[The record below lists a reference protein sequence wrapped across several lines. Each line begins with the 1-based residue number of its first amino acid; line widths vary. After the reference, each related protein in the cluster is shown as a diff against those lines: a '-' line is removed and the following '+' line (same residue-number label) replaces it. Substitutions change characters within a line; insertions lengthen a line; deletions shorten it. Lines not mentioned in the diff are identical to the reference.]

1 MNTPL
6 FDERFRLER
15 RDIGG
20 EAAGPA
26 AAARAGPCRRRT
38 GLGLQALVALAALL
52 CAGAALAKPE
62 GARAVC
68 LNDAGA
74 LPAAE
79 AKLLAI
85 GSYQAPRVSADDRAQ
100 KLFNQGMVFGLG
112 FNFAEA
118 VRSFRAATLA
128 DLDCAMCRW
137 GIAWALGPSVNHDMK
152 REDVPIAIDAIVQ
165 ARAYAPDLASRERAL
180 IEALARRYSDDPKAD
195 VDKLAQDYAD
205 AMRRLA
211 ARYPDDAD
219 IAVLA
224 AEAIMNAH
232 PYDYWRPDG
241 SPQSWT
247 PEVVALLDRATRLA
261 PDHPGAHH
269 YRIHLYEASATPAK
283 ALASADRIG
292 ALAPAVGHLVHMP
305 SHIYLRLGRY
315 HDAVLANRA
324 AVESDREYLAAVNAN
339 PTYAADYVPHNVHF
353 LWASALW
360 SGESQVAMQAAED
373 LARAADRLPQDAG
386 RRGTRQHFQAAPW
399 LTLVRYRQW
408 DTLLA
413 RQLPRASDA
422 PYLAGLVHFARGMAY
437 AATGDMEAARAQAE
451 GLRVMERR
459 TSEQKLKVKNIN
471 PAADLLALARSL
483 LASELAL
490 ARGARAE
497 AVKHAAAAVAA
508 EDRLEIDEPPAWQ
521 LPARHAL
528 GRALLASGRAK
539 EARIV
544 FTEDLERHPENAVA
558 LTGLAAV
565 ERWLDRDDAADA
577 LERRARLA
585 WARADM
591 PLSSI
596 SVVPAQRKR

>member
-26 AAARAGPCRRRT
+26 AAARAGPRRRRT
-38 GLGLQALVALAALL
+38 CLGLQALVALAALL

-373 LARAADRLPQDAG
+373 LARAADRLPQEVN

-408 DTLLA
+408 EALLA
-413 RQLPRASDA
+413 RQLPRVGCPVSRRPGPLRARHGARRHGRHGSGARTGRGTARDGA
-422 PYLAGLVHFARGMAY
+422 THERAEAEGQEHQSGRGPARDRALAAGLGTRARARGPRGSGQARGRRRGRGRSAGTRRAAGV
-437 AATGDMEAARAQAE
+437 AATCAARARPRLAGERSGE
-451 GLRVMERR
+451 GGADRVHGGPRASSRERR
-459 TSEQKLKVKNIN
+459 
-471 PAADLLALARSL
+471 
-483 LASELAL
+483 
-490 ARGARAE
+490 GAHWAC
-497 AVKHAAAAVAA
+497 
-508 EDRLEIDEPPAWQ
+508 
-521 LPARHAL
+521 
-528 GRALLASGRAK
+528 SGRAM
-539 EARIV
+539 A
-544 FTEDLERHPENAVA
+544 
-558 LTGLAAV
+558 G
-565 ERWLDRDDAADA
+565 
-577 LERRARLA
+577 
-585 WARADM
+585 
-591 PLSSI
+591 S
-596 SVVPAQRKR
+596 

>member
-1 MNTPL
+1 MNAPL

-15 RDIGG
+15 RTAG
-20 EAAGPA
+20 EGVGPA
-26 AAARAGPCRRRT
+26 AATRARPRPRRASVGRRV
-38 GLGLQALVALAALL
+38 LVALAALL

-79 AKLLAI
+79 ARLLAI
-85 GSYQAPRVSADDRAQ
+85 GSYKAPRVSADERAQ
-100 KLFNQGMVFGLG
+100 KLFEQGMVFGLG

-152 REDVPIAIDAIVQ
+152 REDVPVAIDAIVQ
-165 ARAYAPDLASRERAL
+165 ARAYALDLASRDRAL
-180 IEALARRYSDDPKAD
+180 IEALALRYSDDPKAD
-195 VDKLAQDYAD
+195 GDKLARDYAD

-232 PYDYWRPDG
+232 PYDYWRPG
-241 SPQSWT
+241 GAPQPWT
-247 PEVVALLDRATRLA
+247 PEVEALLDRATRLA

-269 YRIHLYEASATPAK
+269 YRIHLYEASTTPEK

-324 AVESDREYLAAVNAN
+324 AVESDREYLAAVKAN

-360 SGESQVAMQAAED
+360 SGESKVAMQAAEG
-373 LARAADRLPQDAG
+373 LARAAERLPQEVS
-386 RRGTRQHFQAAPW
+386 RLGTRQHFQAAPW
-399 LTLVRYRQW
+399 LTLVRYGQW
-408 DTLLA
+408 DALLA
-413 RQLPRASDA
+413 RKPPRVSEA
-422 PYLAGLVHFARGMAY
+422 PYFAGLVHFARGMAY
-437 AATGDMEAARAQAE
+437 AATGDLEAARAQAE

-459 TSEQKLKVKNIN
+459 TAEQKLKVKNIN
-471 PAADLLALARSL
+471 PAADLLAIARSL

-497 AVKHAAAAVAA
+497 AVRHAVAAVAA

-528 GRALLASGRAK
+528 GRALLASGRAQ
-539 EARIV
+539 EARGV

-558 LTGLAAV
+558 LSGLAAA
-565 ERWLDRDDAADA
+565 ERWMGRNDAADA
-577 LERRARLA
+577 LERRATVA
-585 WARADM
+585 WSRADT
-591 PLSSI
+591 PLPSPSE
-596 SVVPAQRKR
+596 VPAHRKR

>member
-1 MNTPL
+1 M
-6 FDERFRLER
+6 R
-15 RDIGG
+15 RI
-20 EAAGPA
+20 
-26 AAARAGPCRRRT
+26 
-38 GLGLQALVALAALL
+38 LVALAALL
-52 CAGAALAKPE
+52 CAGTALAKPE

-85 GSYQAPRVSADDRAQ
+85 GSYQAPRVSANERAQ

-128 DLDCAMCRW
+128 DLDCALCRW

-180 IEALARRYSDDPKAD
+180 VEALALRYSDDPKAD
-195 VDKLAQDYAD
+195 GDRLAQDYAN

-232 PYDYWRPDG
+232 PYDYRRSDG
-241 SPQSWT
+241 SPQPWT

-269 YRIHLYEASATPAK
+269 YRIHLYEASTTPGK

-339 PTYAADYVPHNVHF
+339 PTYAADYMPHNIHF

-360 SGESQVAMQAAED
+360 SGESKAAVQAAED
-373 LARAADRLPQDAG
+373 LARAAARLPQEAP

-408 DTLLA
+408 NALLA
-413 RQLPRASDA
+413 RPAPPMPDS

-437 AATGDMEAARAQAE
+437 ANTGDLEAARAQAE

-459 TSEQKLKVKNIN
+459 VTEQQLKVKNIN
-471 PAADLLALARSL
+471 AAADLLAIARSL

-497 AVKHAAAAVAA
+497 AVRHAAAAMAA

-528 GRALLASGRAK
+528 GRALLASGRAN
-539 EARIV
+539 EARVV
-544 FTEDLERHPENAVA
+544 FTDDLQVHPENAVA
-558 LTGLAAV
+558 LSGLAAA
-565 ERWLDRDDAADA
+565 ERLLDRTDAADA
-577 LERRARLA
+577 LERRARAA
-585 WARADM
+585 WSRADT
-591 PLSSI
+591 PLPTPTEM
-596 SVVPAQRKR
+596 PAQRRR

>member
-1 MNTPL
+1 MNASY
-6 FDERFRLER
+6 FSVRFGAER
-15 RDIGG
+15 R
-20 EAAGPA
+20 
-26 AAARAGPCRRRT
+26 AARASSRRAVPARARSARQR
-38 GLGLQALVALAALL
+38 GAVMRRVLVALAALV
-52 CAGAALAKPE
+52 CAGAVFAKPE

-79 AKLLAI
+79 ARLLAI
-85 GSYQAPRVSADDRAQ
+85 GPYKAPRVSSDDRAQ
-100 KLFNQGMVFGLG
+100 KLFEQGMVFGLG

-137 GIAWALGPSVNHDMK
+137 GIAWALGPSVNPDMR

-180 IEALARRYSDDPKAD
+180 IEALALRYSDDPKAD
-195 VDKLAQDYAD
+195 SDKLARDYAD

-211 ARYPDDAD
+211 ARYPNDVD

-232 PYDYWRPDG
+232 PYDYWKPGG
-241 SPQSWT
+241 SPQPWT
-247 PEVVALLDRATRLA
+247 PEVAALLDRATRLE

-269 YRIHLYEASATPAK
+269 YRIHLYEASTTPEK
-283 ALASADRIG
+283 ALASAERIG

-305 SHIYLRLGRY
+305 SHIYLRVGRY

-339 PTYAADYVPHNVHF
+339 PTYAADYVPHNIHF

-360 SGESQVAMQAAED
+360 SGESRVAMQAAED
-373 LARAADRLPQDAG
+373 LARAADRLPQEAA

-408 DTLLA
+408 DALFARPVPRLA
-413 RQLPRASDA
+413 DA
-422 PYLAGLVHFARGMAY
+422 PYLAGLIHFARGMAY
-437 AATGDMEAARAQAE
+437 AAVGDLEAARAQAE

-459 TSEQKLKVKNIN
+459 AAEQKLKVKNIN
-471 PAADLLALARSL
+471 PAANLLGIARSL

-490 ARGARAE
+490 ARGASAE
-497 AVKHAAAAVAA
+497 AVRHAAAALAA
-508 EDRLEIDEPPAWQ
+508 EDGLELDEPPAWQ

-539 EARIV
+539 EARVV
-544 FTEDLERHPENAVA
+544 FTEDLQHHPENAVA
-558 LTGLAAV
+558 LSGLAAA
-565 ERWLDRDDAADA
+565 ERWLGRDDAADA
-577 LERRARLA
+577 LEGRARVA
-585 WARADM
+585 WARADT
-591 PLSSI
+591 PLPSPLQA
-596 SVVPAQRKR
+596 PAHRKR

>member
-1 MNTPL
+1 MNSLL
-6 FDERFRLER
+6 FDERVRLER
-15 RDIGG
+15 RTAG

-26 AAARAGPCRRRT
+26 AETRARPGRRRAGLGRRVV
-38 GLGLQALVALAALL
+38 VALAALL

-79 AKLLAI
+79 VRLLAI
-85 GSYQAPRVSADDRAQ
+85 GAYKAPRVSADDRAQ
-100 KLFNQGMVFGLG
+100 KLFEQGMVFGLG

-152 REDVPIAIDAIVQ
+152 REDVPVAIDAVVQ
-165 ARAYAPDLASRERAL
+165 ARAYAQDLASRDRAL
-180 IEALARRYSDDPKAD
+180 IEALALRYSDDPKAD
-195 VDKLAQDYAD
+195 SDKLARDYAD
-205 AMRRLA
+205 AMRKLA

-232 PYDYWRPDG
+232 PYDYWRAG
-241 SPQSWT
+241 GAPQPWT
-247 PEVVALLDRATRLA
+247 PEVEALLDRATRLA

-269 YRIHLYEASATPAK
+269 YRIHLYEASTTPAK

-292 ALAPAVGHLVHMP
+292 TLAPAVGHLVHMP

-324 AVESDREYLAAVNAN
+324 AVESDRGYLAAVNAN

-373 LARAADRLPQDAG
+373 LARAADRLPNEVS
-386 RRGTRQHFQAAPW
+386 RLGTRQHFQAAPW

-408 DTLLA
+408 GALLG
-413 RQLPRASDA
+413 RQPPGPLDA
-422 PYLAGLVHFARGMAY
+422 PYFAGLVHFARGMAY
-437 AATGDMEAARAQAE
+437 AATGDLEAARAQAE
-451 GLRVMERR
+451 GLRLMERR
-459 TSEQKLKVKNIN
+459 TAEQKLKVKNIN
-471 PAADLLALARSL
+471 PAADLLAIARSL

-521 LPARHAL
+521 LPARHAH
-528 GRALLASGRAK
+528 GRALLASGRAQ
-539 EARIV
+539 EARVV
-544 FTEDLERHPENAVA
+544 FAEDLDRHPENTVA
-558 LTGLAAV
+558 LSGLAAA
-565 ERWLDRDDAADA
+565 ERWLGRGDAADA
-577 LERRARLA
+577 LERRAAIA
-585 WARADM
+585 WARADT
-591 PLSSI
+591 PLPSPYE
-596 SVVPAQRKR
+596 VPAHRKR